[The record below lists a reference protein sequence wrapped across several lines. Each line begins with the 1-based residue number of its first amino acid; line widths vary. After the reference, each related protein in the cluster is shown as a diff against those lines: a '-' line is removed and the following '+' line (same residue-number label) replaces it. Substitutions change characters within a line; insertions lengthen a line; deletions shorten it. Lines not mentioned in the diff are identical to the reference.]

1 MFLKEWIKYK
11 GFNYKTFASEI
22 SSSHRNVERWARGER
37 MPRWKEAEKIFE
49 FTNNEVTG
57 QDLYDKQIQRYKT
70 DV

>member
-57 QDLYDKQIQRYKT
+57 QDLYDKQIQCKKASL
-70 DV
+70 